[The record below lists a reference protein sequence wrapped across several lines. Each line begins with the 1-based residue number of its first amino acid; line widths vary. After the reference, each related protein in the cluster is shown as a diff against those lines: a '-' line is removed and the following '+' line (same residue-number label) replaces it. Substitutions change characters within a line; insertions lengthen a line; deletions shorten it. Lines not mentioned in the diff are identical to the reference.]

1 MFFSSN
7 IAKCTLHFLH
17 QVLFDIQTKNL
28 ELQQYDTSIV
38 DLHRIITSL
47 LKKLNDRLEQKY
59 FGQQTRILLN
69 AMPEDVREKLI
80 SSFVKYLGSISQYIH
95 KYYDEHSLLAESVA
109 IFGITEIDQIKFDQ
123 IEKCVAILNLE
134 VDHDKLFEEII
145 SLQNTYKEVNS
156 YRESLFVQIEKY
168 VGGHE
173 IEKQMI
179 NEVFEELDD
188 EELVNRIPTQARVH
202 QDSCHK
208 NST

>member
-1 MFFSSN
+1 MDNEDEAKCPPSIKMVFSSN
-7 IAKCTLHFLH
+7 IVKCTLNVLH
-17 QVLFDIQTKNL
+17 QVMFDIQTKNL
-28 ELQQYDTSIV
+28 ELQRYGTSIA

-80 SSFVKYLGSISQYIH
+80 SSFVKYLGSIIQYIH

-123 IEKCVAILNLE
+123 IEKFVAILNLE

-156 YRESLFVQIEKY
+156 YRQVDQN
-168 VGGHE
+168 G
-173 IEKQMI
+173 
-179 NEVFEELDD
+179 
-188 EELVNRIPTQARVH
+188 PP
-202 QDSCHK
+202 
-208 NST
+208 